1 MKCKMWHDMHEKI
14 LSTVKTIKGGGKKRE
29 IVARFSIKE
38 GKRWGCSEQ
47 YIFDINKVINVTLAH
62 LCDILRF
69 LPLKR

>member
-1 MKCKMWHDMHEKI
+1 MKCKIWHDMHEKI
-14 LSTVKTIKGGGKKRE
+14 LSKVKTIKGGGR
-29 IVARFSIKE
+29 RGRSIKE

-47 YIFDINKVINVTLAH
+47 YIFYINKVIKDTLAR

>member
-1 MKCKMWHDMHEKI
+1 MKCKIWHDMHEKI
-14 LSTVKTIKGGGKKRE
+14 YRKKRTLKKWKKRE

-47 YIFDINKVINVTLAH
+47 YIFDINKVIKVTLTR